1 MNHSDIRALFE
12 KKMSDALDT
21 IKNTKNGDLL
31 SIKASIAYVDDKL
44 VEKQTY
50 NGRDN
55 TSIVASATIYVKGA
69 DTDED
74 PSYSISL
81 LADLKNGTAKNP
93 GELEAEL
100 ISFDNEL
107 ARFLSEL
114 SSSDDVSELI
124 RREDEKINE
133 TGAKMV
139 AELEES
145 LAKMKKAGIIGA
157 IVLFGVFLLFS
168 LLK

>member
-12 KKMSDALDT
+12 KKISDALSS
-21 IKNTKNGDLL
+21 IKNAKNGDLL
-31 SIKASIAYVDDKL
+31 SVKASINYVDDKL

-55 TSIVASATIYVKGA
+55 TSIVAAATVYAKGA

-74 PSYSISL
+74 PSYTISL
-81 LADLKNGTAKNP
+81 LADIKNGSAKNP
-93 GELEAEL
+93 AELAGELEN
-100 ISFDNEL
+100 FDNEL

-114 SSSDDVSELI
+114 SSAESVSELI

-133 TGAKMV
+133 EGAKMV

-157 IVLFGVFLLFS
+157 IVIFAVLLLFS